1 VVGSRRRDPTI
12 YTLLGLTPNWQSDGR
27 VLVQALDG
35 SAVPQS
41 LRSHR
46 GAFVQLSDAY
56 KQLNAPF
63 GSFGM
68 DTLTAS
74 TKAIQTGSAS
84 GDSAYTAFDQR
95 LSDLRGQRDALAAQI
110 SAVLN
115 GAAFHGQTLDEHQ
128 AQSLTDQAQ
137 SLIRQAASLAGS

>member
-1 VVGSRRRDPTI
+1 
-12 YTLLGLTPNWQSDGR
+12 
-27 VLVQALDG
+27 
-35 SAVPQS
+35 

-46 GAFVQLSDAY
+46 GAFVKLADAY

-74 TKAIQTGSAS
+74 TKAMQTGSATS
-84 GDSAYTAFDQR
+84 DSTYANFDA
-95 LSDLRGQRDALAAQI
+95 DLAKLRAQRDTLAAQI

-115 GAAFHGQTLDEHQ
+115 GAAFQGQILDEHQ
-128 AQSLTDQAQ
+128 AKSLIDQAQ
-137 SLIRQAASLAGS
+137 SLIDQAASLAAP